1 MYSQQKLKLVN
12 GQKTHFYVRLH
23 LGVVKMGVTLVG
35 VVVTPRTK
43 TKCLISVTFSHSQ
56 QEIKLVN
63 GQKTHFYVRLHLGVV
78 KMGVT
83 LVGVVVTPRTKTK
96 CLILVTFSHSQQK
109 LKLVDGQKT
118 HFYVRLHLGVV
129 KMGVT
134 LVGVVVVFPPTFS
147 VYFFRSI

>member
-1 MYSQQKLKLVN
+1 MFNFSHISHSQPKLKLVN

-43 TKCLISVTFSHSQ
+43 TKCLIF
-56 QEIKLVN
+56 
-63 GQKTHFYVRLHLGVV
+63 
-78 KMGVT
+78 
-83 LVGVVVTPRTKTK
+83 
-96 CLILVTFSHSQQK
+96 VTFSHSQQK
-109 LKLVDGQKT
+109 QLVDGQKT

-134 LVGVVVVFPPTFS
+134 LVVVVVVFPPTFS
-147 VYFFRSI
+147 V